1 MPSAGGLCRCRKEV
15 HYEIISKAAAKSL
28 KKLSTFRKLQNSFN
42 FLKEFE
48 TIKTN
53 FLPFSPHGSESADF
67 EVHYEIAN
75 VTGFAKV
82 LCGLPLKCDFANLTK

>member
-15 HYEIISKAAAKSL
+15 HYEIISKAAAESP

-53 FLPFSPHGSESADF
+53 FLPFSPHGSGSADF
-67 EVHYEIAN
+67 EEHYEIAN
-75 VTGFAKV
+75 VTAFAKV
-82 LCGLPLKCDFANLTK
+82 LCTVGCH